1 LRRRW
6 SKQGAPLSWWLYENH
21 IITLKKGVPPQ
32 PPFEA
37 GQCRCKRARASGGTM
52 ISYATQPDAVVLDGD
67 GRNSA
72 PEFPALRDTVSPD

>member
-21 IITLKKGVPPQ
+21 IIMLKKGVPPQ
-32 PPFEA
+32 PPFE
-37 GQCRCKRARASGGTM
+37 GCKRARASGGTM